1 MEKTMAQNVE
11 ENEVKVEGFYQCE
24 NKEED
29 CLTDCPFST
38 SIWTTSH

>member
-1 MEKTMAQNVE
+1 MENIMIQNSD

-24 NKEED
+24 SKEES